1 MSDYVKKKVIRYP
14 IDKEIF
20 KHYGIEDYEWDIVK
34 KFKEID
40 PKFEELPCKGQ
51 IGFDDTYN
59 SYDEENKYYIDYV
72 LAYTYGADC
81 GDFGI
86 SQLLTEEQKEKY
98 KPMFEKFI
106 PNIDT
111 SKFRLVL
118 FCYYNGCDCPDYYDV
133 TPPITDDEE
142 E

>member
-14 IDKEIF
+14 IEKEIF
-20 KHYGIEDYEWDIVK
+20 DYYKIEDYEWDIVD

-40 PKFEELPCKGQ
+40 SQFEEFPEKGE
-51 IGFDDTYN
+51 IGFDCTYN
-59 SYDEENKYYIDYV
+59 DKEEKNKYYIDYV
-72 LAYTYGADC
+72 LSYKYGVDC

-98 KPMFEKFI
+98 KPIFEKFI
-106 PNIDT
+106 PDIDT
-111 SKFRLVL
+111 NKFRLVL
-118 FCYYNGCDCPDYYDV
+118 FCYYNGCDCPDYYEV
-133 TPPITDDEE
+133 TPPINDEE